1 VEKVIKIFAFT
12 KKSKL
17 LQNLTLEQLTEE
29 EILWYWVDFESPDQ
43 EEIKLLSDHFK
54 FHPLAIED
62 CLENLERPKVDY
74 YDTYTF
80 FIFQALGEDSL
91 DPLEIDLFVGQN
103 YIVTFHK
110 PKLKE
115 IDSVCE
121 KVINNETIRTQG
133 PTYLAYLILDKIV
146 DRYFP
151 AVYHIEDYLS
161 EIDVRSGGRRFLNL
175 IDQVFDLRADLLKLG
190 HIVTSTRE
198 LLYRM
203 LNSNHLKDFQNNK
216 RHLNDIYDHLL
227 QLSDTIES
235 SREITKDIRDSY
247 LSINSH
253 RMNKIMTILTIISSI
268 FIPLTF
274 IVGIY
279 GMNFDYMPELRWRYG
294 YFLIL
299 GIMAFIG
306 ISMLLWFKLKGWFD
320 MKK

>member
-1 VEKVIKIFAFT
+1 MIYTLAL
-12 KKSKL
+12 SKESQL
-17 LQNLTLEQLTEE
+17 LQNLTLEQLTGNN
-29 EILWYWVDFESPDQ
+29 ISWYWVDFESPDQ
-43 EEIKLLSDHFK
+43 EEAQLLSDHFK

-80 FIFQALGEDSL
+80 FIFQALGQNTL
-91 DPLEIDLFVGQN
+91 DPVEIDLFVGEN

-110 PKLKE
+110 SKLEE
-115 IDSVCE
+115 ISSVRQ
-121 KVINNETIRTQG
+121 KITDNENIRTEG

-146 DRYFP
+146 DRLFP
-151 AVYHIEDYLS
+151 AVYSIEDYLN
-161 EIDVRSGGRRFLNL
+161 EIDIRSGDRKFSNL
-175 IDQVFDLRADLLKLG
+175 IDQVFDLRADLLKLR
-190 HIVTSTRE
+190 HIVNSTKE

-203 LNSNHLKDFQNNK
+203 LNSDHLKDFKKNK
-216 RHLNDIYDHLL
+216 RDFNDIYDHLL
-227 QLSDTIES
+227 QLADTVES
-235 SREITKDIRDSY
+235 SREVTKDIRDSY

-253 RMNKIMTILTIISSI
+253 RMNKIMTILTIITSI

-294 YFLIL
+294 YFYVL

-306 ISMLLWFKLKGWFD
+306 ISMLLWFKRKGWFN